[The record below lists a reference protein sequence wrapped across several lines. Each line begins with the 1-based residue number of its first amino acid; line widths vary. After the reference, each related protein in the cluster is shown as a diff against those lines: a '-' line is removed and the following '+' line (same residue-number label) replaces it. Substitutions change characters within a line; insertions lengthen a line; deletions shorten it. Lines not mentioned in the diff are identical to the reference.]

1 LKCNLGMG
9 MHRIKLIDSWLCHLE
24 PEFQQPYMIALRKKL
39 VEASQETGFFPK
51 SNHIFRALN
60 ETPLHRVKV
69 VILGQDPYHGPN
81 QAEGLSFS
89 VPRGSPIPPS
99 LKNIYKELYEDLGI
113 VPAKHGHLLE
123 WAQRGVLLLNS
134 VLTVA
139 PGQAGSHRDFGWE
152 RFTDQV
158 LSVISRE
165 QPSVVF
171 LLWGKFA
178 HQKKV
183 HIDEKKHL
191 ALLAAHPSP
200 LSAYQGFFGCR
211 HFSQAN
217 VFLEDNGFLP
227 IPWQLSP

>member
-1 LKCNLGMG
+1 MG
-9 MHRIKLIDSWLCHLE
+9 MNRIKLIDSWLCHLE
-24 PEFQQPYMIALRKKL
+24 PEFKQPYMIELRKKL
-39 VEASQETGFFPK
+39 VQAGQETGFFPDSK
-51 SNHIFRALN
+51 HIFRALN

-89 VPRGSPIPPS
+89 VPKGIPAPPS
-99 LKNIYKELYEDLGI
+99 LKNIFKEMHEDLGI
-113 VPAKHGHLLE
+113 LPPNHGHLLE

-139 PGQAGSHRDFGWE
+139 PGQAGSHRLFGWE
-152 RFTDQV
+152 RFTDRV
-158 LSVISRE
+158 LSIISQE
-165 QPSVVF
+165 QASVAF

-178 HQKKV
+178 HQKKTI
-183 HIDEKKHL
+183 IDEKKHL
-191 ALLAAHPSP
+191 VLTAAHPSP

-217 VFLEDNGFLP
+217 SFLEDNGALP